1 MFKEPVMRSLL
12 LAFLFCLSSVAN
24 AQFQYDY
31 PIICD
36 STEKIIKSLVDNYKE
51 TLTWGGRHI
60 NDNSA
65 YSLWLN
71 EKTGSWT
78 LLKMTPEV
86 SCILGIGVESK
97 LLLGNPV

>member
-1 MFKEPVMRSLL
+1 MRSML

-24 AQFQYDY
+24 AQFLYEY

-36 STEKIIKSLVDNYKE
+36 STENILKSITGEFKE

-86 SCILGIGVESK
+86 SCILGVGTESK

>member
-1 MFKEPVMRSLL
+1 MRSLL

-24 AQFQYDY
+24 AQFLYDY

-51 TLTWGGRHI
+51 TLTWGGKHI
-60 NDNSA
+60 SDNSA
-65 YSLWLN
+65 YSLWIN

-78 LLKMTPEV
+78 LLKMTPET
-86 SCILGIGVESK
+86 SCILGVGVESK
-97 LLLGNPV
+97 LQLGTAI

>member
-1 MFKEPVMRSLL
+1 MRSLL

-36 STEKIIKSLVDNYKE
+36 STEKIITSLVDNYKE
-51 TLTWGGRHI
+51 TLTWGGKHI
-60 NDNSA
+60 SDNSV
-65 YSLWLN
+65 YSLWIN

-78 LLKMTPEV
+78 LLKMTPEA
-86 SCILGIGVESK
+86 SCILGVGLESK
-97 LLLGNPV
+97 LQLVNPI